1 MTRPERIDRTKLWLF
16 KCALRSLAALGAY
29 DLLAWV
35 AARHVTERRNNENVP
50 VPKAGRQS
58 GRDTVLVL
66 DSERFRGD
74 LDIFSREE
82 DIRIL
87 CISWPL
93 LRHLLAS
100 FVHQP
105 TACEKAALPPGLSPR
120 LAFATAEPGSRT
132 ARERE
137 CYRSF
142 LQRFLPCFFERL
154 GVDLTMNSDYRF
166 RREHDVIQVAAEL
179 GYPHICYFREA
190 MYIVPATYKKAVRR
204 YRAMAPFRGSVIAV
218 QNEVTGQIFV
228 DAGMTEPERIVVR
241 GCPRMDGF
249 LHRLRQGSLK
259 KTDKKRQV
267 AFFSWP
273 THVPLGD
280 GTKFDL
286 LGTAAAV
293 VRALAEMA
301 RDDPTLQVVLKMK
314 DQHMKGKKRGQMS
327 RFRDVVRE
335 VAGEEG
341 ALPNVVF
348 ETKRMA
354 AHAVIEESDVICAM
368 QTTVV
373 LEAAVARKHVVLP
386 HFDDITSRP
395 GADQVLMYQEYR
407 HLFDRPIDAEH
418 LKSIIRQRL
427 AGPEVDEDI
436 VAERRALFEC
446 HVSPLSADATNRSL
460 DLIRRLAGRG
470 RDKTGG
476 GPESCKAAA
485 VERTAKQDS
494 HAHVFESLALNG
506 DSECRSF
513 VPITLFVDPMGTNT
527 SAVSE

>member
-142 LQRFLPCFFERL
+142 LQRFLPRFFERL

-190 MYIVPATYKKAVRR
+190 M
-204 YRAMAPFRGSVIAV
+204 
-218 QNEVTGQIFV
+218 
-228 DAGMTEPERIVVR
+228 
-241 GCPRMDGF
+241 
-249 LHRLRQGSLK
+249 
-259 KTDKKRQV
+259 
-267 AFFSWP
+267 
-273 THVPLGD
+273 
-280 GTKFDL
+280 
-286 LGTAAAV
+286 
-293 VRALAEMA
+293 
-301 RDDPTLQVVLKMK
+301 
-314 DQHMKGKKRGQMS
+314 
-327 RFRDVVRE
+327 
-335 VAGEEG
+335 
-341 ALPNVVF
+341 
-348 ETKRMA
+348 
-354 AHAVIEESDVICAM
+354 
-368 QTTVV
+368 
-373 LEAAVARKHVVLP
+373 
-386 HFDDITSRP
+386 
-395 GADQVLMYQEYR
+395 
-407 HLFDRPIDAEH
+407 
-418 LKSIIRQRL
+418 
-427 AGPEVDEDI
+427 
-436 VAERRALFEC
+436 
-446 HVSPLSADATNRSL
+446 
-460 DLIRRLAGRG
+460 
-470 RDKTGG
+470 
-476 GPESCKAAA
+476 
-485 VERTAKQDS
+485 
-494 HAHVFESLALNG
+494 
-506 DSECRSF
+506 
-513 VPITLFVDPMGTNT
+513 
-527 SAVSE
+527 